1 MKDAKKTRA
10 DVPDEGAGDA
20 DAPPETATGVSSGA
34 GKGCDG
40 VLEAGARASTALA
53 RGPTI
58 SPRLRLSRCSARLME
73 LRIAEAP
80 MVAASVEF
88 VLDTFRCPPM
98 AGVPADGI
106 PEGAASLPAR
116 PGAAALTVI
125 VVPSVTLPTTA
136 KTPPLSVESRGAVVV
151 VLTARVVVLRT
162 FVTAPVVLTTPF
174 TESVVVL
181 RTPPAVLTVLVRA
194 PVTVVPLLVVRLS
207 TGCTA
212 MVVDWS
218 VAAVVDWTVAVTAPV
233 APPAVEVSVLVVL
246 ARVVVRVFRA
256 GVMAPAAV

>member
-1 MKDAKKTRA
+1 
-10 DVPDEGAGDA
+10 
-20 DAPPETATGVSSGA
+20 
-34 GKGCDG
+34 
-40 VLEAGARASTALA
+40 
-53 RGPTI
+53 
-58 SPRLRLSRCSARLME
+58 
-73 LRIAEAP
+73 

-88 VLDTFRCPPM
+88 VLDTFCCPPM

-212 MVVDWS
+212 VVVDWS